1 MTTVLTS
8 PVFEQHETGQH
19 PENPQRIAV
28 LREMLDSLTTHDDLK
43 FGRVETATEEML
55 QAVHP
60 LDHIKNVQKV
70 AQAGGGYLDSDTI
83 VSPKSYDVALIAAG
97 TACRAVSQVTSGGT
111 SNALCLI
118 RPPGHHAVPDHAMGF
133 CLFNNV
139 AIAARFAQQVCKL
152 SRILIVDWDVHHG
165 NGTQDV
171 FYDDESV
178 TFFSIHRFPFY
189 PGSGDSDETGRGRGL
204 GATFN
209 EPITFGT
216 SRKEFFDRFEKTL
229 HKAAEASK
237 PELVLISA
245 GFDAHRLDPIG
256 SLGLETEDFASLT
269 DLVLDVAQT
278 HCKGRVVS
286 LLEGG
291 YHLEALAA
299 SVKEHLIRLGEASSA
314 APE

>member
-8 PVFEQHETGQH
+8 PVFEQHETGKH

-28 LREMLDSLTTHDDLK
+28 LREMLDSLPRHDHLH
-43 FGRVETATEEML
+43 FGQVEAATSEML
-55 QAVHP
+55 EAVHP
-60 LDHIKNVQKV
+60 LDHIENIQKL

-83 VSPKSYDVALIAAG
+83 VSPQSYNVAVLAAG
-97 TACRAVSQVTSGGT
+97 TACYAVNLVVTGEQN
-111 SNALCLI
+111 NALCLI

-139 AIAARFAQQVCKL
+139 AIAARHAQQAWKL
-152 SRILIVDWDVHHG
+152 SKILIVDWDVHHG

-171 FYDDESV
+171 FYDDENV

-189 PGSGDSDETGRGRGL
+189 PGSGASDETGRARGL

-209 EPITFGT
+209 EPISFGT
-216 SRKEFFDRFEKTL
+216 SRKEFFSRFEKTL

-256 SLGLETEDFASLT
+256 SLGLETEDFATLT

-278 HCKGRVVS
+278 HCQGRVVS

-291 YHLEALAA
+291 YHLQALAA
-299 SVKEHLIRLGEASSA
+299 SVKEHLLRLSA
-314 APE
+314 ADSV